1 MRQAIRIVPHLIK
14 TLWEDIQYCT
24 QESPIVKLS
33 NRLFRLKLLIDILV
47 LLLADNDDMTP
58 RANIAMLTP
67 DIFKLLCAVRAIDTD
82 CASHVTGLVASSV
95 LLLCEIVDTGITPK
109 KPLVTQGVCK
119 SAQEIIL
126 QEGSKDLVM
135 TSKIPKFPVELALFM
150 DVQS

>member
-1 MRQAIRIVPHLIK
+1 LRQAIRIVPHLIK
-14 TLWEDIQYCT
+14 ALWEDIQHCT

-47 LLLADNDDMTP
+47 LLLADNNDMTP

-67 DIFKLLCAVRAIDTD
+67 DIFKLLCAVRATDTD
-82 CASHVTGLVASSV
+82 CASLVTGLVASSV

-109 KPLVTQGVCK
+109 KPFATQGVCK
-119 SAQEIIL
+119 SAQGIIF

-135 TSKIPKFPVELALFM
+135 TSKISNFLVEIAFFM